1 MAIHQEDVEKKN
13 AVLLAV
19 EHKHPR
25 TYKLLREKYSSYQSI
40 FQNDLY
46 SKLIDDF
53 FTGMKES
60 TPFLIAAKMGVL
72 EIVQGIMRHH
82 PMAIHQKDVDNK
94 NALLLAAEHKHQKTY
109 KLLLNKYSSRH
120 RVVEKVDNNGNTALH
135 LAATLGKKQQWGIS
149 SAAIQMQW
157 EIKWYNFIK
166 SSVPTNLLPVRNNEG
181 KTSME
186 VFEETHE
193 GIIKDGVKW
202 LNSTS
207 ESCSVVAALI
217 ASVAYASAAT
227 VPGGYKGDS
236 GIPILKGDPSFD
248 TFIIASLVALCFSL
262 TSLTMFLSILT
273 TNYTI
278 HDFLHKLPT
287 KLLLGLTTLFISI
300 GAMLVSFCAGHF
312 FNIGDRNRN
321 TGLSVFAI
329 ICLPVSAYVLTQ
341 FHLLISLVK
350 APF

>member
-1 MAIHQEDVEKKN
+1 MNKLVDKN
-13 AVLLAV
+13 SCYGRLATDQ
-19 EHKHPR
+19 R
-25 TYKLLREKYSSYQSI
+25 
-40 FQNDLY
+40 N
-46 SKLIDDF
+46 SKFIDDLW
-53 FTGMKES
+53 TEKS
-60 TPFLIAAKMGVL
+60 VSPILIAAKMGIV
-72 EIVQGIMRHH
+72 EIVEEVLNKY
-82 PMAIHQKDVDNK
+82 PMVQYDEDLDKKNVLMLAVENGQAHVVDRLRKKYSGEHSIYQKVDNK
-94 NALLLAAEHKHQKTY
+94 GDT
-109 KLLLNKYSSRH
+109 
-120 RVVEKVDNNGNTALH
+120 VIH
-135 LAATLGKKQQWGIS
+135 LAATFGKNRPWRIS

-157 EIKWYNFIK
+157 DLKWYNFIK
-166 SSVPTNLLPVRNNEG
+166 SSMPTNLLTIRNGEG

-193 GIIKDGVKW
+193 GMIKDGVKW

-207 ESCSVVAALI
+207 QSCSVVAALI

-227 VPGGYKGDS
+227 VPGGDNQNN

-248 TFIIASLVALCFSL
+248 TFVIASLVALCFSV

-312 FNIGDRNRN
+312 FNIGDGNRN
-321 TGLSVFAI
+321 IGSPVFAI
-329 ICLPVSAYVLTQ
+329 ICLPVFAYVLTQ